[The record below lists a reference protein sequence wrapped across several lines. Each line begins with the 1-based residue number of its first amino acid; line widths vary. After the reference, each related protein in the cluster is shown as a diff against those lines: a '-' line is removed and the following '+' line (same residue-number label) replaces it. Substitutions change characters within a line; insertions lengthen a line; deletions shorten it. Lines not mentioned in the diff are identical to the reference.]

1 MCQPDGIPVNHVS
14 VSLTSRNVEES
25 ENSPESPH
33 LGEIKRMR
41 KQCVP
46 GAPPFLP
53 HAWDEAIVSQAI

>member
-25 ENSPESPH
+25 ENSPESPQ
-33 LGEIKRMR
+33 LGEIKHMR

-53 HAWDEAIVSQAI
+53 HAGDEAIVSRAI